1 LNCIFVH
8 VVINVLSWKI
18 SRFIRLSQQFLE
30 IIYGEVPI
38 TPKEGPMNRFLK
50 YGTVT
55 ALGLAIVSGLTPVS
69 APAQAQAMYEGKTVT
84 ILIGYGFG
92 GTYGKYARLMSK
104 HLPRFIDGK
113 PNIIVQSMPG
123 AGGLKSVNYAYNVLP
138 KQGMHFFV
146 PADSVVISQLMRP
159 KKIKYNAPEFTWL
172 GGTNQ
177 TNSIFVLRT
186 STGIKH
192 WTDMRTKQA
201 ISGHTGPG
209 STSFL
214 LPRLMKVALGL
225 KIKQIGGYKGSRN
238 TILAMEQGEH
248 DGTGF
253 NWLAWSSIV
262 PHWFAP
268 GKEQGIAL
276 MQLGHFKDPD
286 LPNVPMLGDIVDAKY
301 KAMIAFMAT
310 HGLIGRSLALPPGV
324 PKKLVNPLRTAF
336 DKMVNDPTYNAEAK
350 KTGLRVISSTGQ
362 QIQKVVADGIRNADP
377 KVVAQAAK
385 IIFGK

>member
-1 LNCIFVH
+1 
-8 VVINVLSWKI
+8 
-18 SRFIRLSQQFLE
+18 
-30 IIYGEVPI
+30 
-38 TPKEGPMNRFLK
+38 
-50 YGTVT
+50 
-55 ALGLAIVSGLTPVS
+55 
-69 APAQAQAMYEGKTVT
+69 MYEGKTIP

-104 HLPRFIDGK
+104 HLPNFIDGK

-123 AGGLKSVNYAYNVLP
+123 AGGLKAVKYSYNVLP
-138 KQGMHFFV
+138 KQGYHFIE
-146 PADSVVISQLMRP
+146 PADSIVKSQLMRP

-186 STGIKH
+186 DTGIKH
-192 WTDMRTKQA
+192 WTDMKTKQA
-201 ISGHTGPG
+201 IAGHTGLG
-209 STSFL
+209 SSSFL
-214 LPRLMKVALGL
+214 VLRLMVKALVL
-225 KIKQIGGYKGSRN
+225 KIKQIGGYKGPRK

-262 PHWFAP
+262 PHWFEK
-268 GKEQGIAL
+268 GKEFAVPL
-276 MQLGHFKDPD
+276 MQLGHFVDPD
-286 LPNVPMLGDIVDAKY
+286 LPNVPMMSDVVDDKY

-310 HGLIGRSLALPPGV
+310 HGLVGRSLALPPGV
-324 PKKLVNPLRTAF
+324 PKKLVNTLRTAF
-336 DKMVNDPTYNAEAK
+336 DKMVNDSAYKAESK
-350 KTGLRVISSTGQ
+350 KRGLRVISSTGQ
-362 QIQKVVADGIRNADP
+362 QIQKVVNDGIKNADP

>member
-1 LNCIFVH
+1 MYRSV
-8 VVINVLSWKI
+8 
-18 SRFIRLSQQFLE
+18 
-30 IIYGEVPI
+30 
-38 TPKEGPMNRFLK
+38 K
-50 YGTVT
+50 YGTAL
-55 ALGLAIVSGLTPVS
+55 ALGLAITGAGISATP
-69 APAQAQAMYEGKTVT
+69 AAKAADFYEGGTIT

-104 HLPRFIDGK
+104 HLPKHLAGK

-123 AGGLKSVNYAYNVLP
+123 AGGLKAVNYAYNVLP
-138 KQGMHFFV
+138 RQGFHIIE
-146 PADSVVISQLMRP
+146 PADSIVISQLMRP

-186 STGIKH
+186 DAGIKH
-192 WTDMRTKQA
+192 WTEMKTKQVIA
-201 ISGHTGPG
+201 GNTGPG

-214 LPRLMKVALGL
+214 LPRLMKMALGL
-225 KIKQIGGYKGSRN
+225 NIRQISGYKGSRK

-248 DGTGF
+248 QGTGF

-262 PHWFAP
+262 PHWFEK
-268 GKEQGIAL
+268 GKEFAVPL

-286 LPNVPMLGDIVDAKY
+286 LPNVPMMGDVVDAKY

-310 HGLIGRSLALPPGV
+310 HGLVGRGLALPPGV
-324 PKKLVNPLRTAF
+324 PKKLVGPLRTAF
-336 DKMVNDPTYNAEAK
+336 DKMVSDPAYQTEAK
-350 KTGLRVISSTGQ
+350 KRGLRVIASTGQ
-362 QIQKVVADGIRNADP
+362 QIQKVVDEGVKNADP

-385 IIFGK
+385 MIFGK